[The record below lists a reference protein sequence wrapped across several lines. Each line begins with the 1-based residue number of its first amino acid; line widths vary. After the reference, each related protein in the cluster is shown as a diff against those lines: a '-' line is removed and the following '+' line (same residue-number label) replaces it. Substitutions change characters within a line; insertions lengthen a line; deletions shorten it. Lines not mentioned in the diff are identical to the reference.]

1 MKATSVVAIIIITTT
16 KSKYTSTIT
25 MVVGS
30 VLFEEYVLIMLGKLA
45 NL

>member
-16 KSKYTSTIT
+16 KSKYTLTIIT
-25 MVVGS
+25 VVGS
-30 VLFEEYVLIMLGKLA
+30 VLFEKYVLIMLGKLA

>member
-1 MKATSVVAIIIITTT
+1 MKATSVVAIIITTT
-16 KSKYTSTIT
+16 KSKYASTII

>member
-16 KSKYTSTIT
+16 KIKYASTII